1 MQLHP
6 SAVPSLF
13 VDFLVTVSSWRK
25 YSYLIAWPIFCG
37 AFTSCDKLLCIPSG
51 TIYSD
56 GMHEC
61 QWVFKTVPPG
71 GLHVEHSLLLLME
84 KHTTIQGDNI
94 INMLSWMMVPQI
106 SSHMWVGSLMT
117 VLLAAKEDLIFSRW
131 TQMSACFI
139 SQTFQCNSLEIIR
152 MNWLSQDLV
161 FITLTRDD

>member
-1 MQLHP
+1 MASSGILWVTRRKEGMQLHP

-61 QWVFKTVPPG
+61 RVFKTVPPG
-71 GLHVEHSLLLLME
+71 GLHVEHSLLLME

-94 INMLSWMMVPQI
+94 INMLSWLIVPQI
-106 SSHMWVGSLMT
+106 SSHMWVGSMMT
-117 VLLAAKEDLIFSRW
+117 VLLAAKEDLIFSDELKW
-131 TQMSACFI
+131 ACVSF
-139 SQTFQCNSLEIIR
+139 
-152 MNWLSQDLV
+152 
-161 FITLTRDD
+161 LTRSKIIV